1 MTAQYIIF
9 GIILTIVFG
18 SLLALFTKLIL
29 IELRECDK
37 SELEPMGTKTC
48 ENSQQ
53 LEFNTW
59 ANYIHSHNRTK

>member
-9 GIILTIVFG
+9 GIILTIVFC

-37 SELEPMGTKTC
+37 SKLEPMGTKTC

>member
-9 GIILTIVFG
+9 GIILTIVFC
-18 SLLALFTKLIL
+18 SLLAVFTKLIL
-29 IELRECDK
+29 IELRESEK
-37 SELEPMGTKTC
+37 SELEPMGTKTY

>member
-9 GIILTIVFG
+9 GIILTIVFFF
-18 SLLALFTKLIL
+18 LLVLFTKLIL
-29 IELRECDK
+29 IELRKCDK
-37 SELEPMGTKTC
+37 LELEPMGTKTC

-53 LEFNTW
+53 IEFNTW

>member
-1 MTAQYIIF
+1 MTVQYIIF
-9 GIILTIVFG
+9 GIILTIIFG

>member
-9 GIILTIVFG
+9 GIILTIVFF
-18 SLLALFTKLIL
+18 SLLVLFTKLIL

-37 SELEPMGTKTC
+37 LELEPMGTKTC

-53 LEFNTW
+53 IEFNTW

>member
-9 GIILTIVFG
+9 GIILTIVFC

-53 LEFNTW
+53 IEFNTW

>member
-48 ENSQQ
+48 
-53 LEFNTW
+53 
-59 ANYIHSHNRTK
+59 

>member
-9 GIILTIVFG
+9 GIILTIVFA

-53 LEFNTW
+53 IEFNTW